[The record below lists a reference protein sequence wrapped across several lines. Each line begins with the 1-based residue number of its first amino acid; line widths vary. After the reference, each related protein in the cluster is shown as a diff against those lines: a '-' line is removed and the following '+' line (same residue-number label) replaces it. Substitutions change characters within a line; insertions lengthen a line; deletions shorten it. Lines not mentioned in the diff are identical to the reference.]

1 MKNATEKKRER
12 NLDRYDQV
20 TAAIGIVC
28 LFAVVLWLVYITSL
42 ALITPFMPDKIEH
55 YVVGT
60 NTVINNTESIVNLS
74 FNPELWVFKLMTE
87 EPKGVVCLVWF
98 LDLFLWASYVF
109 MIPYLLVTA
118 TKFKFWPVNKFRVF
132 FFGREEY

>member
-1 MKNATEKKRER
+1 
-12 NLDRYDQV
+12 
-20 TAAIGIVC
+20 
-28 LFAVVLWLVYITSL
+28 
-42 ALITPFMPDKIEH
+42 MPDKIEH

-60 NTVINNTESIVNLS
+60 NTVINNTESIVNIS

-109 MIPYLLVTA
+109 MIPYLCTI
-118 TKFKFWPVNKFRVF
+118 FKTPTCKKSKDMV
-132 FFGREEY
+132 YC